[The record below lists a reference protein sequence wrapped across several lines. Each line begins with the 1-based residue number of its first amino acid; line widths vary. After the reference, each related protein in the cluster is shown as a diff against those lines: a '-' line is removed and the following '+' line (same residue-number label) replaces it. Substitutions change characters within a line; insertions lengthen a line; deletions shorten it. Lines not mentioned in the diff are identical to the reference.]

1 MTRTRALCGLG
12 LVARGEICDEAA
24 AYRIEARTSDAR
36 SITMH
41 LCSTHIHR
49 AWNLSQLAMDRKF
62 PGQNRKVKSIHLHQ
76 LVRVAAAEA
85 AS

>member
-1 MTRTRALCGLG
+1 
-12 LVARGEICDEAA
+12 
-24 AYRIEARTSDAR
+24 
-36 SITMH
+36 MH

-62 PGQNRKVKSIHLHQ
+62 PGQNLKVKSIHLHQ